1 MTRTVCPNCGAP
13 WEGFRAVFP
22 DGSSLQNHGVF
33 LQHNVSNC
41 CGCSEE
47 YIAKLE
53 ASPTVALSVR
63 LAEIEYSA
71 KRGVSIPP
79 ADVLD
84 LITELR
90 RYMAFAEEVKGCTDR
105 SLDRLEAALAANGGH
120 E

>member
-13 WEGFRAVFP
+13 WKGMELSGVPGTFHLI
-22 DGSSLQNHGVF
+22 SS
-33 LQHNVSNC
+33 C

-47 YIAKLE
+47 YLAKLE
-53 ASPTVALSVR
+53 SSPTVALSVR

-71 KRGVSIPP
+71 KRGASIPP

-84 LITELR
+84 IITELR
-90 RYMAFAEEVKGCTDR
+90 RYMAFADEINQRTEGMLKV
-105 SLDRLEAALAANGGH
+105 LA

>member
-1 MTRTVCPNCGAP
+1 MTRIVCPNCGAP

-22 DGSSLQNHGVF
+22 DGSSSQNHGVF

-47 YIAKLE
+47 YLAKLE

-71 KRGVSIPP
+71 RKGNMTKPS
-79 ADVLD
+79 DVLD
-84 LITELR
+84 IIAELR
-90 RYMAFAEEVKGCTDR
+90 RYMAFAEEINHRTESMLKVL
-105 SLDRLEAALAANGGH
+105 SE
-120 E
+120 

>member
-13 WEGFRAVFP
+13 WRGLRSMGEYPHLVAV
-22 DGSSLQNHGVF
+22 
-33 LQHNVSNC
+33 C

-47 YIAKLE
+47 YLAKLE

-71 KRGVSIPP
+71 KRGASIPP

-84 LITELR
+84 IITELR
-90 RYMAFAEEVKGCTDR
+90 RYMAFADEINQRTEGMLKV
-105 SLDRLEAALAANGGH
+105 LA